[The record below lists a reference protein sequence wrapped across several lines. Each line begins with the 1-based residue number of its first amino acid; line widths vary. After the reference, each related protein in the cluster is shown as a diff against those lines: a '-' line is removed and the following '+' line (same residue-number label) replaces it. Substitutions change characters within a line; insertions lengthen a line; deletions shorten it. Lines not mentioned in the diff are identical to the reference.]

1 VTTRTAVLVRYGLPD
16 SPTFQ
21 MKMQQHPQQTL
32 RVRVKHQGGSISMST
47 GHLSSLA
54 HELRSVDIGLAE
66 QIQAFLRSAK
76 L

>member
-1 VTTRTAVLVRYGLPD
+1 
-16 SPTFQ
+16 

-32 RVRVKHQGGSISMST
+32 RVRVMHHAGSISMST

-54 HELRSVDIGLAE
+54 HELRSVDIGLAK